1 MDDSGTRHPDRKVTL
16 AKHDHDYFAL
26 GGILVNDEDE
36 SLAKEMIK
44 CFRSKWPQLEGMP
57 LHSTEIRGCHQ
68 NFAWLGKDENT
79 KYTFWADLEKLLLS
93 LPVTGLA
100 CVIDRPGYNAR
111 YSEKY
116 GRSKWALCK
125 SAFSIAIERAAKFAG
140 ARDRKLRVYV
150 EKCNKADDRAIRDY
164 YDDLVDQGHYFN
176 ATTAAK
182 YNPMAADSFSNS
194 LYEFRFKEKS
204 SPLMQIADLYL
215 WPICI
220 GGYDRK
226 NRPYSRLVEAG
237 KLVECRLPAD
247 RIAELGTKY
256 FCFQA
261 TNNA

>member
-1 MDDSGTRHPDRKVTL
+1 
-16 AKHDHDYFAL
+16 
-26 GGILVNDEDE
+26 
-36 SLAKEMIK
+36 
-44 CFRSKWPQLEGMP
+44 
-57 LHSTEIRGCHQ
+57 
-68 NFAWLGKDENT
+68 
-79 KYTFWADLEKLLLS
+79 
-93 LPVTGLA
+93 
-100 CVIDRPGYNAR
+100 
-111 YSEKY
+111 
-116 GRSKWALCK
+116 
-125 SAFSIAIERAAKFAG
+125 
-140 ARDRKLRVYV
+140 
-150 EKCNKADDRAIRDY
+150 
-164 YDDLVDQGHYFN
+164 
-176 ATTAAK
+176 
-182 YNPMAADSFSNS
+182 MAADSFSNS